1 MRRFLDLSNASC
13 RCCVLMR
20 TCATGHKVK
29 EFAQVAVGSRD
40 AAPSANQPH
49 SKQSLSLDSTSS
61 SHPWSHFS
69 PLRLLCVRLLVCC
82 SGYPCPPYKIIILD
96 EADSMTKDAQS
107 ALRRTMEQY
116 TRVTRFC
123 LICNYVSRIIDPI
136 KSRCAKFRYQP
147 LAPHAMKQRLAYIAQ
162 QEHISIDEQQHAD
175 AEGEAAPLDLLCQL
189 SGGDM
194 RQSIT
199 LMQSAAR
206 LLTPSPASALLAP
219 SSKRT
224 LTSSLIRDVAT
235 LTPPAF
241 IARFHGALLS
251 NSFDAMQCVVSDMIS
266 EGFDSQSVLQAW
278 LLTLMADGSISEDRK
293 AAACMH
299 IAVVEKRLLDGGDE
313 YLQMLDL
320 AATARKHIHKPN
332 ASQ

>member
-1 MRRFLDLSNASC
+1 M
-13 RCCVLMR
+13 
-20 TCATGHKVK
+20 K

-40 AAPSANQPH
+40 AAPSAIRTPH
-49 SKQSLSLDSTSS
+49 WPAQQLATVSLTGHLLIAVYC
-61 SHPWSHFS
+61 WS
-69 PLRLLCVRLLVCC
+69 VVCAVC

-107 ALRRTMEQY
+107 ALRRTMELY

-147 LAPHAMKQRLAYIAQ
+147 LAHSAMKQRLAHIAQ
-162 QEHISIDEQQHAD
+162 QEHIAVEQHMETGADETEDNALP
-175 AEGEAAPLDLLCQL
+175 PLDLLCQL

-194 RQSIT
+194 RQAIT

-206 LLTPSPASALLAP
+206 LLTPSPAASLLAP
-219 SSKRT
+219 TATRT
-224 LTSSLIRDVAT
+224 LTSSHIRDVSCV
-235 LTPPAF
+235 TPPAF
-241 IARFHGALLS
+241 VARFHAALKS
-251 NSFDAMQCVVSDMIS
+251 NSFDAIQSAVQDMRS
-266 EGFDSQSVLQAW
+266 EGFDSQSVLHAW
-278 LLTLMADGSISEDRK
+278 LTTLMADSSISEDRK
-293 AAACMH
+293 AVICMH
-299 IAVVEKRLLDGGDE
+299 MAEIEKRLVDGSDE

>member
-1 MRRFLDLSNASC
+1 
-13 RCCVLMR
+13 
-20 TCATGHKVK
+20 
-29 EFAQVAVGSRD
+29 
-40 AAPSANQPH
+40 
-49 SKQSLSLDSTSS
+49 
-61 SHPWSHFS
+61 
-69 PLRLLCVRLLVCC
+69 
-82 SGYPCPPYKIIILD
+82 
-96 EADSMTKDAQS
+96 MTKDAQS

-147 LAPHAMKQRLAYIAQ
+147 LAAHAMKQRLAHIAQ
-162 QEHISIDEQQHAD
+162 HEHIALDEQQHA
-175 AEGEAAPLDLLCQL
+175 EEVAPLDLLCQL

-219 SSKRT
+219 HSKRT

-251 NSFDAMQCVVSDMIS
+251 NSFDAMQCVVSDMLS

-278 LLTLMADGSISEDRK
+278 LLTLLADGSISEDRK
-293 AAACMH
+293 AAVCMH
-299 IAVVEKRLLDGGDE
+299 VAVVEKRLLDGGDE

-320 AATARKHIHKPN
+320 AATARKHIHKAN